1 MARIYAHKKGKSG
14 STRAHRTSIPSWLR
28 YKPEELEGLVLKLS
42 KEGNKPAM
50 IGTIMRDSYG
60 VPSVKLVTGKRVA
73 KILNDGDMG
82 GEVPADLFDLL
93 VKAVR
98 VREHLLS
105 NHKDIINKRSL
116 SQIEM
121 KIKRLMEYY
130 RRTGAIPKKWKYT
143 PEVARI
149 LVSGGR

>member
-14 STRAHRTSIPSWLR
+14 STKAHRTSVPSWIR
-28 YKPEELEGLVLKLS
+28 HKPTEIEGLVLKLA

-60 VPSVKLVTGKRVA
+60 VPSVKVVTGKKVA
-73 KILNDGDMG
+73 KILKEGKMG

-98 VREHLLS
+98 IREHLIS

-130 RRTGAIPKKWKYT
+130 RRSGAIPQKWKYT

-149 LVSGGR
+149 LVSGGK